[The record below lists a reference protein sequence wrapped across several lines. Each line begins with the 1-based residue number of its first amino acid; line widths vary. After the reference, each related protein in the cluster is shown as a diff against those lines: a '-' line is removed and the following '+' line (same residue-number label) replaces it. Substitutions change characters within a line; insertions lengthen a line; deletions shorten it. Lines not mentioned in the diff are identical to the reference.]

1 MAAVSLIGSY
11 NYALV
16 ALSVFIGIFASYA
29 ALDLAG
35 RITAAGGW
43 TEARDIYNPIQD
55 RRVPEVEG
63 CSPILDK

>member
-16 ALSVFIGIFASYA
+16 ALSVLIGIFASYA
-29 ALDLAG
+29 AQDLAG
-35 RITAAGGW
+35 RITAVGDW
-43 TEARDIYNPIQD
+43 TKTDDSYNPIQY

-63 CSPILDK
+63 CNPILDK